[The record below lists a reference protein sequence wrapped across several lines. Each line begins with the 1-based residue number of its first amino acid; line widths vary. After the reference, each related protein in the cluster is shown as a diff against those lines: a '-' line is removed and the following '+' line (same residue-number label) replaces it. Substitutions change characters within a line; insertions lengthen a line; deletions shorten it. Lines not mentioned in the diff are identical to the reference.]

1 MIFNGLCRGLR
12 RDDDQKLARRGMRW
26 FKQQGVGHVVL
37 GCTELS
43 RLRIATSGITLLD
56 TSEIHAR
63 DAARWSA
70 GLAEV
75 KIRSFAERPRR
86 EPPPATLRLS

>member
-12 RDDDQKLARRGMRW
+12 RDSDQKLARRGMRW
-26 FKQQGVGHVVL
+26 FKQRGVDHVVL

-43 RLRIATSGITLLD
+43 RLRIETSGITLLD

-63 DAARWSA
+63 DAARWSV
-70 GLAEV
+70 GSAEV
-75 KIRSFAERPRR
+75 KIRAAAERRGR
-86 EPPPATLRLS
+86 QSPPTALQLS